1 MRLFRRFTS
10 LGTVFL
16 LVGACANGT
25 TTTSSPAQPASPTAV
40 IPASTPPSAQPATS
54 SAVIPASAPP
64 SAQPATSSAVIPSV
78 PAQPATSS
86 AVIPANPSVPA
97 RASKPLLIH
106 IRNYAYTPAAP
117 VVVVGQPVE
126 IVNDD
131 NVAHTWSAAPKAGWS
146 YTSGNLEK
154 GQRASFPGFAK
165 PGAYQFVCYYH
176 AEMPSMTGV
185 MTVTKG
191 T

>member
-10 LGTVFL
+10 LGAVFL

-40 IPASTPPSAQPATS
+40 IPASTPASAQPATS
-54 SAVIPASAPP
+54 SAI
-64 SAQPATSSAVIPSV
+64 
-78 PAQPATSS
+78 
-86 AVIPANPSVPA
+86 IPANPSVPA
-97 RASKPLLIH
+97 RASKPLVIH

-176 AEMPSMTGV
+176 AEMSSMTGV

-191 T
+191 P